1 MYILSRRAQ
10 LIATSESAPGSGVMI
25 GLNTSDLGDITQSY
39 VNDSQGN
46 HGYSSGEDSPQRHS
60 SSNTY
65 TRPSLPQDPQRSHS
79 PTPIYG
85 QSYSQA
91 SPSGRSADEAHLVN
105 DMCTPGGLR
114 AQPDREDLRLFVE
127 NAASLNGTTVAELL
141 QAKMVRTCTPSVVTC
156 GHARYPS
163 RHMHMWCDA
172 ELHNLLGCGCALH
185 DTHIG

>member
-1 MYILSRRAQ
+1 MY
-10 LIATSESAPGSGVMI
+10 
-25 GLNTSDLGDITQSY
+25 
-39 VNDSQGN
+39 DSQGN

-65 TRPSLPQDPQRSHS
+65 TRPTLPQDPQRSPLTS
-79 PTPIYG
+79 TPVYG

-91 SPSGRSADEAHLVN
+91 SPSGRSGDEAHLVD

-141 QAKMVRTCTPSVVTC
+141 QAKMVCACIPSVGTC
-156 GHARYPS
+156 GHARCWYTCICGTMQS
-163 RHMHMWCDA
+163 CTI
-172 ELHNLLGCGCALH
+172 LLGVIVHVTCVVNRFEVCYRMAC
-185 DTHIG
+185 T